1 MAETSL
7 VELRALLVLLRE
19 FGVTEYSDLRG
30 VTLRLGAGRPLEAAA
45 AMGPH
50 TPVAVSLREAAQ
62 AVSPALAEAVS
73 RLPAGYERF
82 FTGAGKASE

>member
-1 MAETSL
+1 MAATNL

-19 FGVTEYSDLRG
+19 HGVSEYCADG
-30 VTLRLGAGRPLEAAA
+30 VALKLGAGRPLEAAT